1 MKATK
6 EFFESLREEINASSP
21 VVTETQEQPS
31 ARKLRVI
38 DLFVGVGG
46 LDLSNADLQLA
57 FTKIEAEMNVK
68 DAEIENLKAQLRTRA
83 SETAVMKSQL
93 EMQRIEYDA
102 RELGITPEELRAN
115 PKPVPPKVQAQ
126 WDAETME
133 DLNRAEDDPEAYSNE
148 LIQMLE
154 EAKQRE
160 TELMNALGQERRK
173 HEESDGIE
181 RLPMTAFIA
190 YAEEHYPADQNPRA
204 KVLKEALGDV
214 FNIRKIDDDAYER
227 WKQLGTKESF
237 DERMA
242 DSMNRIAE
250 RPQMKDNN
258 GIVAGGNLN
267 ANFSFTNEQVQMLI
281 NQLSLT
287 GEQSSKLLNFT
298 NNGNNNTR

>member
-21 VVTETQEQPS
+21 VVNETHEQPS
-31 ARKLRVI
+31 TSKLKVI

-46 LDLSNADLQLA
+46 LDFSNADLQCA
-57 FTKIEAEMNVK
+57 FTKVEAEMNVK

-83 SETAVMKSQL
+83 SEMALMKSEL
-93 EMQRIEYDA
+93 EKQRVEYEA
-102 RELGITPEELRAN
+102 REFGIIPEELRTPPAQ
-115 PKPVPPKVQAQ
+115 VPPEVQAK
-126 WDAETME
+126 WDAEVME
-133 DLNRAEDDPEAYSNE
+133 DMNRAEDEPEEYSNE

-160 TELMNALGQERRK
+160 KELIDALEQERKR
-173 HEESDGIE
+173 HDESDGIE
-181 RLPMTAFIA
+181 RLPMTAFIS

-214 FNIRKIDDDAYER
+214 FNIRKIDDEAYER
-227 WKQLGTKESF
+227 WKRLGTKESF
-237 DERMA
+237 DDRLA

-258 GIVAGGNLN
+258 GIVAGGSVTAQVAL
-267 ANFSFTNEQVQMLI
+267 TDEQVRILAQ
-281 NQLSLT
+281 QR
-287 GEQSSKLLNFT
+287 LL
-298 NNGNNNTR
+298 GKEGL